1 MKKALY
7 YFIIIFFIFCSA
19 VLKAQTVD
27 LSLSASTGSEASS
40 TVITVTATASAN
52 VTGDQTVDV
61 NVTGTNI
68 TGTDFTLSGTAITI
82 PDGTNSGDI
91 TFTIEEDPIYEGPE
105 TAIITI
111 SNPSAGVTL
120 GTTTSANV
128 DIADNESLP
137 DVTLG
142 IAGTPLAENG
152 GIATVTATISPLSE
166 LDVIVDLAFSGA
178 SSPGDF
184 TASATSIVI
193 TAGNAS
199 ANMTI
204 TGEDDALDESNE
216 SVIVEVNAVT
226 NGTESTPQSVIAIIN
241 DDDPPVNVNLGI
253 SGTPLAENGG
263 VAMVTATLATV
274 SGRVI
279 TIDLAFS
286 GTATGSGTDYD
297 ASSNSIVINP
307 GAMSGSITLTGVD
320 DGDVEG
326 SESIIV
332 DIDAVSNG
340 TENGTQQVT
349 ASITDDDA
357 PSVSFD
363 VTSGTVLAAPVTSN
377 ITLTFSE
384 AMQKSDGSTL
394 TDSDLAT
401 MLTLK
406 FDNAAG
412 TDVPFTATI
421 DAGKTTVTINP
432 TDNNLGNNF
441 FGSRNYYVAI
451 AGGAIETQGTNVDLP
466 ADNSTITAEVL
477 GTPSNHPTAF
487 SITNTTAT
495 SLELTWTGSASGQL
509 PEYYLIVAR
518 ETSGG
523 TFTSVIDGTPVAD
536 DFDFSGG
543 SANGAVTVLHQSGTN
558 TYTWTGLD
566 EFTDYTFRIYPFTN
580 YSTSVDY
587 RTNGMIAETSGI
599 TDCSAPSGQASNITF
614 PAFNANSIQV
624 NWTPSGTSSGAL
636 VLVKEGAAPIAP
648 TNGTSYSANP
658 NITLAEDIESGGGTW
673 AVFQGAGSSV
683 TVTELNPSNTYQ
695 FAIYEYNN
703 TNQCYNLISP
713 ASGSRATTASDNST
727 TITNGSGAVTI
738 SSLADTEG
746 ERVAA
751 FTFTITD
758 TGPDG
763 EQTDISQMTFRP
775 VGGSNE
781 ITDWTQAIAGAK
793 LGDGDAAVYGDHG
806 AAIINS
812 NSIIIPN
819 ILRDDA
825 GGTTNELGEIFEGNS
840 KTYTLYIW
848 LRSNLGGT
856 LPATIDG
863 LHFAFSLSNVD
874 VITDANQSGMQVGS
888 GAGTSTNSNASG
900 GTNNE
905 VTVVA
910 TELQFVNQPGNTF
923 VQSPMTPAVT
933 VQAADDNNNRDLD
946 YTGSVDLTST
956 GTLASTPSATFTAG
970 LGTYSNIIHSAA
982 GSGHTLSTTN
992 PAPALSNAT
1001 SATFNITGPATDS
1014 DVIANASFV
1023 SPTDILYT
1031 NHQAA
1036 NITTAATSLEIA
1048 RFDVRDGG
1056 STAPDGDIFGTQ
1068 LTDIAFTINNPTFIR
1083 SVALYVDNNLDGNFD
1098 DEIGEVAPVGN
1109 MVTFSALSI
1118 TAPADGSITFA
1129 LRVSFTTSVIDNTQI
1144 SFTVASATASS
1155 ASSGFATANAG
1166 GATSSLNAGDNTIE
1180 VVATQL
1186 VFTTQPPVL
1195 YRPDVN
1201 VTPQPQLEAR
1211 DANNIVDLDYNSAVT
1226 VTNTDALSMINSPT
1240 AFTSGTLTFPANF
1253 QYTSFN
1259 NNQPNNGALTIA
1271 DNPDLGAVANAISN
1285 DVFIDGQAPIANIAD
1300 DQSDNIVRN
1309 IDDVNITVTFTEN
1322 HNIDESVPPVITIGT
1337 VVTNSAMVK
1346 VDNKTWTFFWNVPGS
1361 INQTAPV
1368 TITATDEAGNSVS
1381 SSTGRTTYI
1390 IDNSPPIVMQINR
1403 LDPSPTNAASVSFEV
1418 IFNES
1423 VVNVDASDFV
1433 ATLGTVGTVTGSG
1446 DTYTVTVDNLSTL
1459 TGTLELTVPAAATI
1473 NDLAGNLYNSLFNSG
1488 ETYVIDSTP
1497 PQFLTLSPADNSFNN
1512 PTGSSLVFRFN
1523 EDVQVGSGF
1532 IRLFNAS
1539 DALIQSFDISLL
1551 SFNAALNQ
1559 FTATPLLPLAQ
1570 GTGYYIQ
1577 MEAGVVTDIAGN
1589 DFAGISDNTS
1599 WNFTTYAPPQVT
1611 GISSF
1616 GCVGGTI
1623 TITGS
1628 FLTGVTTV
1636 TFNGTGGSVNSP
1648 SIVTNS
1654 DTQLTVEVPS
1664 YSGSVTSLS
1673 GTLDLTKND
1682 GSAPGS
1688 NPEVTITTTQTVQ
1701 IGPSQAVLSV
1711 GSINNSTVCTSG
1723 PIQTSTIKVD
1733 IRGGTAPY
1741 DIVYSLGSVNGYTSG
1756 TDITVDPAAIGLN
1769 TYSLI
1774 SVTDANGCNVPVG
1787 QLTGSYNVTLN
1798 QRPTVEAGGN
1808 ASGQLEYCLDD
1819 GLDITL
1825 NAATL
1830 GTGPSFSA
1838 NAGGV
1843 IWSTNGS
1850 GNFDGGTA
1858 TSTNLNAVY
1867 HVGTQDIFNNTVSL
1881 TITTTGNPTACSEV
1895 TDVLTINFVSNATAN
1910 PGGFGNVLDYCWDG
1924 SNPAQV
1930 QLNGTVSGNSTGY
1943 LWETVTGAS
1952 NSQFS
1957 DQTIANP
1964 VYTFS
1969 PTEQANQSA
1978 EVTLTPTGGSC
1989 GAGITSNLVINL
2001 IPLPT
2006 NSFQPPVNNEVC
2018 LAESSVLYKVSN
2030 NSGSTYSWTVPTAGG
2045 TSFVGQ
2051 GTSTIIVDWGTTA
2064 GSYNV
2069 QVVEEDANGCLSN
2082 PIILPV
2088 TVNEEPAA
2096 TFTPQINHAQGET
2109 NKYRLALLSPPANI
2123 DTIAEGTLNV
2133 PPYIEFYS
2141 NDGGVIRESGRWWF
2155 DSKDLT
2161 LGSYLVEYVYVDNNG
2176 CETTGSETFE
2186 VFDNS
2191 SLIGNL
2197 DTEYCEDEPQ
2207 TATLNPF
2214 LNPGETLLSM
2224 HIRINT
2230 TSSLSYDGGTAEA
2243 ERLGLISTSG
2253 TALGPFVF
2261 VPSNAADSIP
2271 ELDNSLELELRYRYM
2286 TSLGSIQSRSQ
2297 KTTVFRAPTPLFSIE
2312 GNQRVY
2318 CSADGPVQLIP
2329 NNDLA
2334 SGTNTF
2340 HFTSDYDINDGTNT
2354 VIQQGGNFFFHPENF
2369 PMNVNTYVDTLSLI
2383 YTFDQNIGNSK
2394 FCSNSDTLK
2403 VAIFN
2408 QPTAPAV
2415 NGDMSPTVSAC
2426 IIGTDIPE
2434 IRAEGITNTVPGG
2447 VDFAW
2452 FETNDTDGTPIW
2464 TGPVLDQNI
2473 IAGVGTVDQFYVAQ
2487 VFRGN
2492 NCFSPAVEVIVEKL
2506 DAFDFTVNTSCI
2518 ESGSPITF
2526 TKNTTG
2532 INLEGIRWKVNGTTE
2547 STQTAPG
2554 ITDNFDHSFTAPGLY
2569 TVALEIQS
2577 QNGCVNELS
2586 KNVVITPQEAASN
2599 ADVYFQNFESNDGS
2613 GWVANGSN
2621 SSWEFGTPANQDIVP
2636 GDNNGNT
2643 IWITGLNGPYNKNE
2657 QSYLYSPC
2665 FDISGLDRPMISFDS
2680 WTNTADKEDGVILE
2694 YSINGI
2700 NGPWVR
2706 LGNFDDG
2713 IQSGINWYN
2722 QRDIS
2727 SNPGNQAV
2735 GFYGWSGADNG
2746 WVNSKHRLDDIPVTD
2761 RSNVIFR
2768 FTFKSTP
2775 GSAEVSKPDG
2785 FAIDN
2790 VFIGNRTRIVLVEN
2804 FTNTAQTQNT
2814 RAEADFLKTF
2824 NPGGLAEL
2832 VKINYHTAFP
2842 GDDPFNATNTAD
2854 PSARALYYNIAQTP
2868 RARLDG
2874 VIREDL
2880 GTLFSEWG
2888 AKEYGIRTLN
2898 NAPFDISISSAAN
2911 GGAVDISVALTA
2923 LVDIAPNSVVH
2934 IAVVEKS
2941 VDLTQAGLTQVA
2953 SGEQDFEF
2961 VLRKMLPSA
2970 SGTKVS
2976 NSIAQGETINVN
2988 HSWIPQLDFYNPA
3001 SVAIIAF
3008 IQDEDTRE
3016 VYQSSILDN
3025 ITIPDKITGLDN
3037 SPINIG
3043 FELFPNPAHDK
3054 LTIILPRSL
3063 KQPVIKVFDMFGKVI
3078 FDKQADSGRF
3088 DLDTKNIAAGM
3099 YHVQVETKDGYFERK
3114 RIMIIHN

>member
-1 MKKALY
+1 MEKALH
-7 YFIIIFFIFCSA
+7 YFTIIFFIFCSA
-19 VLKAQTVD
+19 GLKAQTVD
-27 LSLSASTGSEASS
+27 LSLDTNTGTEAFA
-40 TVITVTATASAN
+40 TAITVTATASVA
-52 VTGDQTVDV
+52 VSGDQTVDV
-61 NVTGTNI
+61 AVTGTNI
-68 TGTDFTLSGTAITI
+68 TGGDYTLSGTTITI
-82 PDGTNSGDI
+82 PDGATTGSVTLTI
-91 TFTIEEDPIYEGPE
+91 TDDAVYEGLE
-105 TAIITI
+105 TATITI
-111 SNPSAGVTL
+111 SNPSTGITL
-120 GTTTSANV
+120 GTTTSDDV
-128 DIADNESLP
+128 DITDNESLP

-142 IAGTPLAENG
+142 ITGTPLAENG
-152 GIATVTATISPLSE
+152 GVATVTASISPLSE
-166 LDVIVDLAFSGA
+166 LDVTVDLSFSGA

-184 TASATSIVI
+184 IASVTSIVI

-199 ANMTI
+199 ADMTI
-204 TGEDDALDESNE
+204 TGVDDALDESNE
-216 SVIVEVNAVT
+216 SVDVNIVSVT
-226 NGTESTPQSVIAIIN
+226 NGTELSNPSVTALIN
-241 DDDPPVNVNLGI
+241 DDDPPVDINLGI
-253 SGTPLAENGG
+253 SGSPLAENGG
-263 VAMVTATLATV
+263 VATVTATPATV

-279 TIDLAFS
+279 TINLIFS
-286 GTATGSGTDYD
+286 GTATGSGTDYT
-297 ASSNSIVINP
+297 ASSATIVLNP
-307 GAMSGSITLTGVD
+307 GDMSGSITLTGVD
-320 DGDVEG
+320 DSDVEG

-332 DIDAVSNG
+332 DIAAITNG
-340 TENGTQQVT
+340 TENGIQQVT
-349 ASITDDDA
+349 ANITDDDA
-357 PSVSFD
+357 PSVVFG
-363 VTSGTVLAAPVTSN
+363 VTSGTTVAATVTSN

-384 AMQKSDGSTL
+384 AMQKSDGSPL
-394 TDSDLAT
+394 TDGDLAS

-406 FDNAAG
+406 YDNASG

-421 DAGKTTVTINP
+421 DAGKTIVTINP
-432 TDNNLGNNF
+432 ANNNLGNNL
-441 FGSRNYYVAI
+441 FGSRDYYVAI
-451 AGGAIETQGTNVDLP
+451 AGNVIETQATNVDLP
-466 ADNSTITAEVL
+466 ADNATITAEIL
-477 GTPSNHPTAF
+477 PTPANHPTGL

-495 SLELTWTGSASGQL
+495 SIELTWTGSVSGQL

-518 ETSGG
+518 ETTGG
-523 TFTSVIDGTPVAD
+523 TFASVTDGTPVAD

-558 TYTWTGLD
+558 TYTWNGLD
-566 EFTDYTFRIYPFTN
+566 EFTDYTFRIYPYTN
-580 YSTSVDY
+580 YATSVDY
-587 RTNGMIAETSGI
+587 KTNASIPQVSGS
-599 TDCSAPSGQASNITF
+599 TDCTAPAGQANGIIFS
-614 PAFNANSIQV
+614 AVNANSIQV
-624 NWTPSGTSSGAL
+624 DWTPSGTASGAL
-636 VLVKEGAAPIAP
+636 VLVKAGATPIAP
-648 TNGTSYSANP
+648 NNGDSYSANAD
-658 NITLAEDIESGGGTW
+658 ITQAEDIESGGGSTW

-683 TVTELNPSNTYQ
+683 TVTELTPNTTYH
-695 FAIYEYNN
+695 FAIYEFNS
-703 TNQCYNLISP
+703 TNQCYNLINP
-713 ASGSRATTASDNST
+713 ASGSQATTAADNST

-751 FTFTITD
+751 FTFTVSDI
-758 TGPDG
+758 GADG

-775 VGGSNE
+775 VSGSNE
-781 ITDWTQAIAGAK
+781 IADWTQAIAGAK
-793 LGDGDAAVYGDHG
+793 LGDGDIAVYGDHG
-806 AAIINS
+806 TAIINS
-812 NSIIIPN
+812 NSIVIPN
-819 ILRDDA
+819 ILKDNA
-825 GGTTNELGEIFEGNS
+825 SGTTNELGEIFNGNT

-848 LRSNLGGT
+848 LRPNLGGS
-856 LPATIDG
+856 LPTTIDG
-863 LHFAFSLSNVD
+863 LHFAFSLSNTDIV
-874 VITDANQSGMQVGS
+874 TDANQSGMLPGT
-888 GAGTSTNSNASG
+888 GAGTSTNSNADG

-910 TELQFVNQPGNTF
+910 TELQFVTQPGNTF

-933 VQAADDNNNRDLD
+933 VQAADANDNRDLD
-946 YTGSVDLTST
+946 YTGSVDLSST
-956 GTLASTPSATFTAG
+956 GTLASTPSTTFTSG
-970 LGTYSNIIHSAA
+970 LGTYNNIIHSAPA
-982 GSGHTLSTTN
+982 TGRTLSTTN
-992 PAPALSNAT
+992 PSPVLTNAT
-1001 SATFNITGPATDS
+1001 SATFNITGPASGS
-1014 DVIANASFV
+1014 DIIANASFTP
-1023 SPTDILYT
+1023 PTDILYADF
-1031 NHQAA
+1031 QATD
-1036 NITTAATSLEIA
+1036 ITTAATSLEMA
-1048 RFDVRDGG
+1048 RFDIRDGG
-1056 STAPDGDIFGTQ
+1056 STAPDGDVFDTE
-1068 LTDIAFTINNPTFIR
+1068 LTGITFTINNPAFVR

-1098 DEIGEVAPVGN
+1098 DEVAEVAPAGN
-1109 MVTFSALSI
+1109 TVTFSSLSI
-1118 TAPADGSITFA
+1118 TAPADGTITFA
-1129 LRVSFTTSVIDNTQI
+1129 LRVSFTTTVVDNTQVT
-1144 SFTVASATASS
+1144 FTVTSATANP
-1155 ASSGFATANAG
+1155 ASSGFATSNAG
-1166 GATSSLNAGDNTIE
+1166 GATSSVNAGDNTIE
-1180 VVATQL
+1180 VVASQL
-1186 VFTTQPPVL
+1186 IFTTQPPSL
-1195 YRPDVN
+1195 FRPNVN

-1211 DANNIVDLDYNSAVT
+1211 DGNNIIDLDYSSAVT
-1226 VTNTDALSMINSPT
+1226 VTNTDGLTMVNAPT
-1240 AFTSGTLTFPANF
+1240 SFTNGTLTFPANF

-1259 NNQPNNGALTIA
+1259 NNQPNNGALTVA
-1271 DNPDLGAVANAISN
+1271 DSPDLGAVANATSN
-1285 DVFIDGQAPIANIAD
+1285 DVFIDGQAPSVNISD
-1300 DQSDNIVRN
+1300 DQSDNLVRN
-1309 IDDVNITVTFTEN
+1309 IDDVNITITFTEN

-1337 VVTNSAMVK
+1337 VVTNGTMVK
-1346 VDNKTWTFFWNVPGS
+1346 VDNKTWTYFWNVPGS
-1361 INQTAPV
+1361 VNQTAPV

-1381 SSTGRTTYI
+1381 ATTGRTSYI
-1390 IDNSPPIVMQINR
+1390 IDNSPPVVTQVNR
-1403 LDPSPTNAASVSFEV
+1403 LDPSPTNAASVSFQV

-1446 DTYTVTVDNLSTL
+1446 NTYTVTVDNLSSL

-1488 ETYVIDSTP
+1488 QTYIIDSTP
-1497 PQFLTLSPADNSFNN
+1497 PQFLTLSPIDNSFNN
-1512 PTGSSLVFRFN
+1512 PIGSSLVFRFN

-1532 IRLFNAS
+1532 IRLFDAS
-1539 DALIQSFDISLL
+1539 NTLVQAFDISLL
-1551 SFNAALNQ
+1551 SFNASLDQ
-1559 FTATPLLPLAQ
+1559 FTATPLPLSE

-1577 MEAGVVTDIAGN
+1577 MDAGVVTDIAGN
-1589 DFAGISDNTS
+1589 AFTGISDNTT

-1611 GISSF
+1611 GISAF

-1636 TFNGTGGSVNSP
+1636 TFNGTGGTVNSP

-1664 YSGSVTSLS
+1664 YSGSITSLS
-1673 GTLDLTKND
+1673 GTLDLTKDD
-1682 GSAPGS
+1682 GAAAGS
-1688 NPEVTITTTQTVQ
+1688 NPEVTITTAQTVQ
-1701 IGPSQAVLSV
+1701 IGPSQAALSV

-1723 PIQTSTIKVD
+1723 AIQTSTIKVD
-1733 IRGGTAPY
+1733 IRGGVGPY
-1741 DIVYSLGSVNGYTSG
+1741 NVVYSLGSVSGYTSG
-1756 TDITVDPAAIGLN
+1756 SDIVVDPSVIGVN

-1774 SVTDANGCNVPVG
+1774 SVTDANGCNVPAG
-1787 QLTGSYNVTLN
+1787 QLTGSYDVTLN

-1808 ASGQLEYCLDD
+1808 ASGELEYCLDD

-1830 GTGPSFSA
+1830 GTGPSFSS
-1838 NAGGV
+1838 NAGGI
-1843 IWSTNGS
+1843 IWSTSGS

-1858 TSTNLNAVY
+1858 TSTNLNTVY
-1867 HVGTQDIFNNTVSL
+1867 HVGTQDIFNNTVNL

-1930 QLNGTVSGNSTGY
+1930 QLNGSVSGNSTGY
-1943 LWETVTGAS
+1943 LWETVTGSS
-1952 NSQFS
+1952 NAQFS

-1969 PTEQANQSA
+1969 ATEQANQSA
-1978 EVTLTPTGGSC
+1978 EVTLTPTGGTC
-1989 GAGITSNLVINL
+1989 GAGIPSNLVINL

-2006 NSFQPPVNNEVC
+2006 NSFQPPINNEVC
-2018 LAESSVLYKVSN
+2018 LAESSVLYKVGN
-2030 NSGSTYSWTVPTAGG
+2030 NSGSTYSWTVPTTGG

-2069 QVVEEDANGCLSN
+2069 EVVETDANGCQSN
-2082 PIILPV
+2082 PITLPV
-2088 TVNEEPAA
+2088 TVNEEPGA

-2109 NKYRLALLSPPANI
+2109 NKYRLALLAPPANT
-2123 DTIAEGTLNV
+2123 DTIAEGILNV

-2141 NDGGVIRESGRWWF
+2141 NDGGVIREDGKWWF
-2155 DSKDLT
+2155 DSKDLS
-2161 LGSYLVEYVYVDNNG
+2161 LGSYLIEYVYVDNNG
-2176 CETTGSETFE
+2176 CETTGNETFE

-2207 TATLNPF
+2207 TATLTPF

-2224 HIRINT
+2224 HIRINMT
-2230 TSSLSYDGGTAEA
+2230 GSQAYAGGTVEA
-2243 ERLGLISTSG
+2243 EGLGLISTSG

-2261 VPSNAADSIP
+2261 VPDNAADSIP

-2297 KTTVFRAPTPLFSIE
+2297 KTTVYRAPTPLFSIE

-2340 HFTSDYDINDGTNT
+2340 NFTSDYDINDGTNT
-2354 VIQQGGNFFFHPENF
+2354 VVQQGGNFFFYPENF
-2369 PMNVNTYVDTLSLI
+2369 PMNANTYVDTLSLI

-2408 QPTAPAV
+2408 QPPAPSV
-2415 NGDMSPTVSAC
+2415 NGELSPVVSAC
-2426 IIGTDIPE
+2426 IIGTALPE
-2434 IRAEGITNTVPGG
+2434 IRAEGITGSVPGG

-2473 IAGVGTVDQFYVAQ
+2473 IAGVSTVDQFYVAQ

-2532 INLEGIRWKVNGTTE
+2532 INLAGIRWKVNGTTE

-2554 ITDNFDHSFTAPGLY
+2554 ITDNFDYSFTAPGLY
-2569 TVALEIQS
+2569 EVALEIQS
-2577 QNGCVNELS
+2577 QNGCINELS
-2586 KNVVITPQEAASN
+2586 KNVVITPQEVASN

-2621 SSWEFGTPANQDIVP
+2621 SSWEYGTPANQDIVL
-2636 GDNNGNT
+2636 GDNNGST
-2643 IWITGLNGPYNKNE
+2643 IWITGLSGPYNKNE

-2694 YSINGI
+2694 YSVSGI
-2700 NGPWVR
+2700 NGPWLR

-2735 GFYGWSGADNG
+2735 GFYGWSGANSG
-2746 WVNSKHRLDDIPVTD
+2746 WVSSKHRLDDIPLAD
-2761 RSNVIFR
+2761 RANVIFR

-2814 RAEADFLKTF
+2814 KAEADFLKTF
-2824 NPGGLAEL
+2824 NPSGLTEL

-2842 GDDPFNATNTAD
+2842 GDDPFNAANTAD

-2874 VIREDL
+2874 VIRDDL

-2898 NAPFDISISSAAN
+2898 NAPFEINISSAAN
-2911 GGAVDISVALTA
+2911 AGTIDIAVALTA

-2941 VDLTQAGLTQVA
+2941 VDLAQAGLTQVP

-2970 SGTKVS
+2970 SGTKFS
-2976 NSIAQGETINVN
+2976 NSIAQGETINVS
-2988 HSWIPQLDFYNPA
+2988 HSWVPQLDFYNPA

-3025 ITIPDKITGLDN
+3025 IAIPDKVTGIDK
-3037 SPINIG
+3037 SPMNIS

-3054 LTIILPRSL
+3054 LTVILPLGL
-3063 KQPVIKVFDMFGKVI
+3063 KQPVVKMFDMFGKVI
-3078 FDKQADSGRF
+3078 FDNQVDVNKLE
-3088 DLDTKNIAAGM
+3088 LDTKDIAAGM
-3099 YHVQVETKDGYFERK
+3099 YHVQVETKDGFFERK
-3114 RIMIIHN
+3114 RVMIIHN